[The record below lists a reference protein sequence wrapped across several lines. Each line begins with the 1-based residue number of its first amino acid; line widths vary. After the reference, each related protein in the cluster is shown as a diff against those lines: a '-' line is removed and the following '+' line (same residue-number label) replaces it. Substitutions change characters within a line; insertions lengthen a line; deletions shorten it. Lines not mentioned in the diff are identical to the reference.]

1 MKNKQKSN
9 KLTIDECYLM
19 MFDQYDDIVSV
30 DDVASMMRLDKKRV
44 YRMIRSGELKSIN
57 YDRHI
62 RVAKLWVIEYVQ
74 QCGFIRQE
82 KIHHQRRAEVTVYCQ
97 TPKSRKQIQ
106 EFLDLADRKFFRDS
120 VLLPLLEEGVL
131 KMTIPGNP
139 GHVKQRYVAT
149 KKINPVEEENDD
161 E

>member
-1 MKNKQKSN
+1 
-9 KLTIDECYLM
+9 
-19 MFDQYDDIVSV
+19 
-30 DDVASMMRLDKKRV
+30 
-44 YRMIRSGELKSIN
+44 
-57 YDRHI
+57 
-62 RVAKLWVIEYVQ
+62 VIEYVQ